1 MNNDNTNITN
11 AEQKDLLLFE
21 ELDFNG
27 DIDKDDLNC
36 KNNHYIIPH

>member
-1 MNNDNTNITN
+1 MNNDNPDILTN

-21 ELDFNG
+21 ELDFND

-36 KNNHYIIPH
+36 KKKIL